1 MRAEITPSGRDGR
14 PHGDMALPVFRL
26 EEYMAEW
33 EFTARFNATAS
44 DAETLTLDELLA
56 LASAERLREW
66 HTLPLGY
73 RTTTGAPGLRAA
85 IAATYE
91 NVSPEQILTF
101 VGAEEGIFCAM
112 HALLGPGDHA
122 VVLAPNYQS
131 AEEVPRSICET
142 SAVALRWR
150 ESGGW
155 TLDLDEVDAA
165 CRPNTKLLA
174 INFPNNPTGAMPPP
188 GQHEELLR
196 IAADRGLY
204 VLSDEVYR
212 GLERDGITPLPQA
225 ADLYA
230 RALSLGVMSKAYGLP
245 GLRIG
250 WIACR
255 DAEVLR
261 RMERMRHYL
270 SICSAG
276 PSEML
281 ATIALEAREVVLD
294 RNRTIARGNLEV
306 LAGFFARHERLF
318 EWYVPPGSCVS
329 YPRYLG
335 ADGVETF
342 CRRAVRDSSVL
353 LLPASIFQSSLVT
366 IPSDRFRIGFGRRNL
381 REAVDAL
388 DAFIATDSAA
398 SV

>member
-1 MRAEITPSGRDGR
+1 
-14 PHGDMALPVFRL
+14 
-26 EEYMAEW
+26 
-33 EFTARFNATAS
+33 
-44 DAETLTLDELLA
+44 
-56 LASAERLREW
+56 
-66 HTLPLGY
+66 
-73 RTTTGAPGLRAA
+73 
-85 IAATYE
+85 
-91 NVSPEQILTF
+91 
-101 VGAEEGIFCAM
+101 M

-142 SAVALRWR
+142 SAVALRWQ
-150 ESGGW
+150 EGGGW
-155 TLDLDEVDAA
+155 TLDLDDVDAA
-165 CRPNTKLLA
+165 CRPNTKLFA
-174 INFPNNPTGAMPPP
+174 INFPNNPTGAMPPL
-188 GQHEELLR
+188 GQYEELLR
-196 IAADRGLY
+196 MAAARGAC

-225 ADLYA
+225 ADLSA

-276 PSEML
+276 PSEAL
-281 ATIALEAREVVLD
+281 ATIALDAREIILD
-294 RNRTIARGNLEV
+294 RNCTIARGNLEL
-306 LAGFFARHERLF
+306 LAGFFARHERIF

-335 ADGVETF
+335 ADGVEAF
-342 CRRAVRDSSVL
+342 CRRAIRDAGLL
-353 LLPASIFQSSLVT
+353 LLPASIFQSALVPT
-366 IPSDRFRIGFGRRNL
+366 PTDRFRIGFGRRNL
-381 REAVDAL
+381 REAVHAL
-388 DAFIATDSAA
+388 DAFIATDAAA
-398 SV
+398 SA